1 MVRILCMHGFA
12 QSSAVLTLWCK
23 GLRAQL
29 EKEMAGEEV
38 ELYIPNASIALTREN
53 SRDLAR
59 IPAKLLLAEG
69 PGSSTAD
76 QARAMASATV
86 TAPRLY
92 GWNPTYTDWTCQME
106 SFDEVLA
113 YVRPLLESANREGR
127 PFDGLIAFSQ
137 GAAYASPLT
146 ALLESGASLHPGFRP
161 IAHPAFK
168 FQLLFSGSRPPASA
182 GQDAMIQLYDRPE
195 GIQTPTLNWYWP
207 EDKIIP
213 QQYTH
218 SLHRVLRN
226 ACWGRHYE
234 GHRIPRDK
242 RVHIQSARFVNQI
255 VSLCRSSERTAA
267 SLLDV
272 QDVIVFDDA
281 AFSFASAADSLARSC
296 DADRTKRNLELYVAK
311 FGATIVDA
319 PMATSRI

>member
-29 EKEMAGEEV
+29 EKEMGEEV

-69 PGSSTAD
+69 PGSTTAD
-76 QARAMASATV
+76 QTRAMASATV

-113 YVRPLLESANREGR
+113 YVRPLLESANRAGK

-161 IAHPAFK
+161 IDHPAFR
-168 FQLLFSGSRPPASA
+168 FQVLFSGSRPPASA
-182 GQDAMIQLYDRPE
+182 GQDAMMQLYDRPE

-213 QQYTH
+213 QEYTH
-218 SLHRVLRN
+218 SLHRALRN

-234 GHRIPRDK
+234 GHRIPRDRK
-242 RVHIQSARFVNQI
+242 VHVQCARFVSQI
-255 VSLCRSSERTAA
+255 LALTRSAERAAA

-272 QDVIVFDDA
+272 HDVIVFGEDSA
-281 AFSFASAADSLARSC
+281 VSFATAADNLARSC
-296 DADRTKRNLELYVAK
+296 EADRARRNLQLYVAK
-311 FGATIVDA
+311 FGTTIVDA
-319 PMATSRI
+319 PMATSRM